1 MADRIAPRLLGF
13 SFYWAWTLLCFQ
25 STVAFL
31 PSGYPAD
38 GLAGIPAGM
47 LADHA
52 GFFTCSLV
60 CTVLAHPLWAWVI
73 HRFPASRTRTPWAC
87 AAIQT
92 VSILYVGLFA
102 GDPVAALEG
111 PLSET
116 DVPVLLAAAA
126 SGITSA
132 FMDVR
137 WSQVY
142 GMQRPDVSGRCIAL
156 SIALGIVLYFAVG
169 SLGRLSPAL
178 CIAAIAALP
187 PLCAWSLGRNARC
200 EAEEPTVPPLHNAR
214 QIAGV
219 LWRPVVGS
227 LMFFFVYGCIE
238 SIVVGRV
245 DFNDGQA
252 AALGV
257 GLVVALA
264 LLGCLRRRSRLS
276 VSGTYGVAL
285 VLVSAG
291 FMVLPMAMQVTGAGG
306 SSGGLFAVMVLV
318 GAGTSLFD
326 MLLYCMIA
334 HAAYDYRTPG
344 GVVNGVVRFVTVG
357 FSAVGHIAGQRL
369 GEGFWSGTADMVL
382 FVIAVTYLLIV
393 SASFFLARRRLAAL
407 PGDGDEAPVRMA
419 EVLASD
425 PAPAAGVGD
434 APAGVRDAAAGGRPG
449 VGDAAGARDAAADA
463 AGNQGA
469 PAAPGTPADELEAL
483 LDRRIGEI
491 AFAKHLSRRETDVF
505 ALVARG
511 RSVPYVAE
519 TLVLSENTVRSHV
532 RRIYNKLGVHSKQEL
547 LDLVEG
553 GGTEEAQ
560 GAGSAG

>member
-73 HRFPASRTRTPWAC
+73 HRFPASRTRTPWVC

-92 VSILYVGLFA
+92 ASILHVGLFA

-111 PLSET
+111 PFSET
-116 DVPVLLAAAA
+116 DIPVLLAAAA

-425 PAPAAGVGD
+425 PAPSAGVGD
-434 APAGVRDAAAGGRPG
+434 APTGV
-449 VGDAAGARDAAADA
+449 RDAAADA
-463 AGNQGA
+463 AGDQGA
-469 PAAPGTPADELEAL
+469 PAVPGTPADELEAL

-553 GGTEEAQ
+553 GGTEEATGREAQ
-560 GAGSAG
+560 TSG

>member
-1 MADRIAPRLLGF
+1 MRCPKGPARL
-13 SFYWAWTLLCFQ
+13 
-25 STVAFL
+25 
-31 PSGYPAD
+31 PAI
-38 GLAGIPAGM
+38 GA
-47 LADHA
+47 
-52 GFFTCSLV
+52 
-60 CTVLAHPLWAWVI
+60 
-73 HRFPASRTRTPWAC
+73 
-87 AAIQT
+87 
-92 VSILYVGLFA
+92 
-102 GDPVAALEG
+102 PVAA
-111 PLSET
+111 
-116 DVPVLLAAAA
+116 AAR
-126 SGITSA
+126 GITSA

-178 CIAAIAALP
+178 CVAAIAALP

-219 LWRPVVGS
+219 LWRPVAGS

-306 SSGGLFAVMVLV
+306 NSGGLFVVMVLV

-425 PAPAAGVGD
+425 PAPAANVGD
-434 APAGVRDAAAGGRPG
+434 ATAGMRSPGGQPG
-449 VGDAAGARDAAADA
+449 VGDATGAAGA
-463 AGNQGA
+463 AGDRGA
-469 PAAPGTPADELEAL
+469 SAAPGTPADELEAL

-547 LDLVEG
+547 LDLVEDG
-553 GGTEEAQ
+553 GAEEAP
-560 GAGSAG
+560 GVGSAN